1 MPEKGET
8 GPPGAGNRPS
18 AKNNHRN
25 FSALCLQ
32 RYKKV
37 ENPPLPPCPGLPFY
51 PPARTHTHT
60 DTRTHVRAPRL
71 GTGCKGRVQ
80 PRGGVSGRPSPERAP
95 AMPLAAGRRGEHS
108 GREPEGS
115 RRRVVGSLAPQ
126 PGGQGKAGLVFG
138 ASEHHQFWPPPLGTP
153 NLSWQCPARRRALP
167 LLFLL
172 WTASAPQEWP
182 SFLIILLGGKKHSVK
197 PQPLPRAPAAL
208 PTASRL
214 CQMGTETCSW
224 VRAGSTESKS
234 LRSGTR
240 KRGMEQE
247 WVAAVPAGHRSGCF
261 CFCTVTSQSSWH
273 LSGPGDICHP
283 PWGLT

>member
-1 MPEKGET
+1 MPEKGEP
-8 GPPGAGNRPS
+8 GAPGAGNRPS

-51 PPARTHTHT
+51 PPARTRTHTHT

-80 PRGGVSGRPSPERAP
+80 PRGGSVTDPRLSGLLRCLSQRAGEGSTAAGSPGAPGGGWWARWPLSPE
-95 AMPLAAGRRGEHS
+95 
-108 GREPEGS
+108 GRE
-115 RRRVVGSLAPQ
+115 R
-126 PGGQGKAGLVFG
+126 QGWFFG

-153 NLSWQCPARRRALP
+153 NLSWQRPARQRALP

-182 SFLIILLGGKKHSVK
+182 SFLIILLGGKKT
-197 PQPLPRAPAAL
+197 QR
-208 PTASRL
+208 
-214 CQMGTETCSW
+214 
-224 VRAGSTESKS
+224 
-234 LRSGTR
+234 
-240 KRGMEQE
+240 
-247 WVAAVPAGHRSGCF
+247 
-261 CFCTVTSQSSWH
+261 
-273 LSGPGDICHP
+273 
-283 PWGLT
+283 